1 MTIRNMFIIMVMII
15 MLHIIMNMTTM
26 HQLIQEFFILNLM
39 TTKGIQTNLEFNQLQ
54 TLATSGY

>member
-54 TLATSGY
+54 TLAISGY